1 MHEFDLKSLYGQPI
15 EAALERLRE
24 KNIEYNIV
32 QYVSPRGP
40 LGDDWRVLRAEMR
53 GDAVEL
59 VVSGFCTEINGE
71 KIG

>member
-24 KNIEYNIV
+24 KNIDYNIV
-32 QYVSPRGP
+32 QYSSPRGP
-40 LGDDWRVLRAEMR
+40 LGEDLRVLRAKMR
-53 GDAVEL
+53 GNTAEL

-71 KIG
+71 SIG